1 MSRKKLVV
9 KRKEVDF
16 TLLLVTL
23 LLVFIGIIMV
33 FSSSWPEAMQKFD
46 NGYHFLSKQ
55 VIFAT
60 LGLILMIVFMN
71 IDYKI
76 WKKFSFLIYLV
87 ALATV
92 ALLFTPLGVNYK
104 GATRWID
111 LGITTF
117 MPADAVKIGSIIFFS
132 NFLANKK
139 EDTGTLRQG
148 TIPALIIIGIS
159 CGSIYIQR
167 DLGTTLTLAGAMVA
181 MFFVSGMK
189 ISHLVS
195 LITMAVTGAFVI
207 FKKAAQNPESKNAYR
222 LRRIISFKDPFAD
235 KQGDGWQAVQ
245 SLYAL
250 GSGGLFG
257 LGLGKSRQK
266 FFYIPEPYNDFIFSI
281 IGEELGFVGAFI
293 VILLYLLLVWRGVRI
308 ALAAKDSFGCYL
320 ATGITALVTVQ
331 SLIHIA
337 VVTSSIPTTGITLPF
352 ISAGG
357 TSLVLYMSAM
367 GILLNISRYADM
379 DRS

>member
-1 MSRKKLVV
+1 MPRKKLLV
-9 KRKEVDF
+9 KREVDF
-16 TLLLVTL
+16 TLLLATL

-46 NGYHFLSKQ
+46 NGYYFLKRQ
-55 VIFAT
+55 MIF
-60 LGLILMIVFMN
+60 GLIGLFLMITLMN
-71 IDYKI
+71 VDYKI
-76 WKKFSFLIYLV
+76 YKKFSFLIYLLGLG
-87 ALATV
+87 AG
-92 ALLFTPLGVNYK
+92 ALLFTSLGSNIK
-104 GATRWID
+104 GATRWVKIGS
-111 LGITTF
+111 LTF
-117 MPADAVKIGSIIFFS
+117 MPSDLIKMGSIIFFS
-132 NFLANKK
+132 SFLANKK

-148 TIPALIIIGIS
+148 TIPALMIIGIS
-159 CGSIYIQR
+159 TGAIYIQR
-167 DLGTTLTLAGAMVA
+167 DLGTTITLAGTMMA

-189 ISHLVS
+189 VTHLVS
-195 LITMAVTGAFVI
+195 LMTMGIVGVYVI
-207 FKKAAQNPESKNAYR
+207 FQKAMQNPKSKNAYR

-281 IGEELGFVGAFI
+281 IGEELGFLGAFI
-293 VILLYLLLVWRGVRI
+293 VILLYLLLIWRGVRI

-320 ATGITALVTVQ
+320 ATGITALVGIQ

-352 ISAGG
+352 ISYGG
-357 TSLVLYMSAM
+357 TSLMIYMSAI
-367 GILLNISRYADM
+367 GILLNISRHADL